1 MSTTQNIR
9 VNKLDLSKPVS
20 TGRVWGELNLLLSK
34 MADSS
39 DCEVT
44 QADQNGIDSQWNLF
58 FTDLDVELLSKY
70 EQHRPTEDIAI
81 T

>member
-1 MSTTQNIR
+1 VSATQNIR
-9 VNKLDLSKPVS
+9 VNKLGLSKPVS

-34 MADSS
+34 MTDSS

-58 FTDLDVELLSKY
+58 FTDLDELLSEY
-70 EQHRPTEDIAI
+70 EQHRPTKDIAI